1 MFKHPCKT
9 VVRAPFVSEY
19 HYGTAAAPL
28 DIAQAQTIV
37 SLSTQMFFVTNAVP
51 RAVKSAWH
59 AFKSLF

>member
-1 MFKHPCKT
+1 

-19 HYGTAAAPL
+19 HYGTAAALL

-37 SLSTQMFFVTNAVP
+37 SLSSQMFFVTNAVP